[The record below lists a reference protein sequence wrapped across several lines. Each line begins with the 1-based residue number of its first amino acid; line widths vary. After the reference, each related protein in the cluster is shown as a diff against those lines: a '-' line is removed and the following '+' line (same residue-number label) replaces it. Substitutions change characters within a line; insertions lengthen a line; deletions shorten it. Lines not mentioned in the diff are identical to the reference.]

1 MLPMGWTSGPRRV
14 MGTRVWSQRT
24 EGPVAFVHMGFE
36 HQLIRSVTFLV
47 FLFPSFVAN
56 SHGWHGTNHGSFDYL
71 PAIIEI
77 NYNPAANA
85 SKLCSQ
91 IQNVRFSISWLMY
104 CTCVLRRHFAL
115 HRQSCSVRNFVLL
128 CGLLFLVSVKF
139 PCFQCTK
146 EAANVLS
153 FSRQMKMWWYVCSR
167 MRESGSKNVSAHIWD
182 GFSFYAAH
190 WVF

>member
-1 MLPMGWTSGPRRV
+1 MGWTSSPRRV
-14 MGTRVWSQRT
+14 VWTRVWSQRT
-24 EGPVAFVHMGFE
+24 EGPVAFVHMGLE

-56 SHGWHGTNHGSFDYL
+56 RHGWHGTNHGSFDYL

-77 NYNPAANA
+77 NYNLAANA

-91 IQNVRFSISWLMY
+91 IQNVRFSISRLMY
-104 CTCVLRRHFAL
+104 CRTVRASSFCLTKTISRYMFAVYL
-115 HRQSCSVRNFVLL
+115 IVLL
-128 CGLLFLVSVKF
+128 LKF
-139 PCFQCTK
+139 PCFRCTK
-146 EAANVLS
+146 EAANVLW
-153 FSRQMKMWWYVCSR
+153 FSRQEKMWWYVCSR